1 MQHVLPVPAQRD
13 EGLEDER
20 GEEPGAESAADGH
33 ERLVRMPPGRT
44 NIITMKIT
52 KAMT

>member
-1 MQHVLPVPAQRD
+1 MEDVLPVSAQRN
-13 EGLEDER
+13 EGLQDER
-20 GEEPGAESAADGH
+20 GEDRGADDAADGH
-33 ERLVRMPPGRT
+33 ERFARMPPGRT